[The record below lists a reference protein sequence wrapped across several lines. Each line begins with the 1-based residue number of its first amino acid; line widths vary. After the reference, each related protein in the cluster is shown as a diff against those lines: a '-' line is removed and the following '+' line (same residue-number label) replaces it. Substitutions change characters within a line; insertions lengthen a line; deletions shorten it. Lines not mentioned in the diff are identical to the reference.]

1 MNSIHKLVAGMLLM
15 AFAAVAVSEETVN
28 EDLNVLGIFD
38 QIRLHET
45 KTISAT
51 GIEPRTVLRTKLVDN
66 QSPTSFLPSVS
77 LAEPEDAKSI
87 QPLFK
92 PVSLNPFADKVVF
105 KSLYSVLNSSGGNP
119 SCASTRSTGP
129 KRSGNSVIL
138 NYSAVDC
145 NTNDGHPGEWRLYL
159 RLKSP
164 GGSVA
169 LKILQGE
176 QYHLE
181 RITFTIA
188 QTEQSL
194 GAESGE
200 WVARINL
207 SVKRSTD
214 RVNTLVA
221 KERIV
226 VNL

>member
-1 MNSIHKLVAGMLLM
+1 MNSLHKLVAGMLLM
-15 AFAAVAVSEETVN
+15 AFAVVAVSEETVN
-28 EDLNVLGIFD
+28 EDINVLGIFD

-66 QSPTSFLPSVS
+66 QSPTSFLTSVS
-77 LAEPEDAKSI
+77 LAEPEEAESI
-87 QPLFK
+87 QPLYK
-92 PVSLNPFADKVVF
+92 PVNLNPFADKGVF
-105 KSLYSVLNSSGGNP
+105 KSLRSVLNSSEDP
-119 SCASTRSTGP
+119 RCDSTTSTGP
-129 KRSGNSVIL
+129 MRSGDNVIL
-138 NYSAVDC
+138 NYEAVNCD
-145 NTNDGHPGEWRLYL
+145 TNNGEIGEWRLYL

-164 GGSVA
+164 GGALA

-176 QYHLE
+176 PYHQV
-181 RITFTIA
+181 RITFTTD

-194 GAESGE
+194 GYQSGE

-214 RVNTLVA
+214 WVNTLVA
-221 KERIV
+221 KERKV